1 MLSEKKVD
9 AFGVWEPSVELGVRG
24 VGEGKVKVW
33 GNGELVVFFFFGLVF
48 KEKDVTWWREV

>member
-33 GNGELVVFFFFGLVF
+33 GNGELVVFFFLGWCL
-48 KEKDVTWWREV
+48 RRRM

>member
-1 MLSEKKVD
+1 MKTPCASGTFPAMLSEKKVD

-33 GNGELVVFFFFGLVF
+33 GNGELVVSFFF
-48 KEKDVTWWREV
+48 RS